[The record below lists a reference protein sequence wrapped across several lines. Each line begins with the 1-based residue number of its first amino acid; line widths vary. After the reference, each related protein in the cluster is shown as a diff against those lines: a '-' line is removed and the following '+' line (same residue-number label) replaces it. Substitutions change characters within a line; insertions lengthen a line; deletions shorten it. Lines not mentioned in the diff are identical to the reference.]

1 MSGRSSNLSVRE
13 QPAETTT
20 LAQEFS
26 FTEKDFKFVQWFMHK
41 NVGIYLPEVKRRM
54 VYGRLSRRV
63 RELSLTSCSDYLSIV
78 EQQIAEQEI
87 FINLLTTNK
96 TDFFRESHH
105 FDYVLKTLVP
115 KWKSQGK
122 KGVRVW
128 SAGCSTG
135 QEPYSLA
142 SVLES
147 AGVLMSPFL
156 QTKILATDLDTNVLK
171 KAQEGIY
178 PIELVPTIPDTYL
191 KAGFVKGKGENHDV
205 FKVKNTIKEHIHF
218 KQINLLSQWPFKHKF
233 DLIFC
238 RNVMIYFDKET
249 QEKLLKGFY
258 DVLAD
263 DGVLIIGH
271 SENIGTLS
279 DQFEHIGHT
288 IYLKN

>member
-1 MSGRSSNLSVRE
+1 MSGRSSNLSVRA
-13 QPAETTT
+13 QPAEETT
-20 LAQEFS
+20 LTQEFS

-54 VYGRLSRRV
+54 IYGRLSRRV
-63 RELSLTSCSDYLSIV
+63 RELSLTSVCDYLSLV
-78 EQQIAEQEI
+78 KQQAEEQEI

-105 FDYVLKTLVP
+105 FDYVVKTLVP
-115 KWKSQGK
+115 KWKN
-122 KGVRVW
+122 KGQEKIRVW

-147 AGVLMSPFL
+147 AGALMSPFL
-156 QTKILATDLDTNVLK
+156 QAKVLASDLDTNVLK
-171 KAQEGIY
+171 KAQAGIY
-178 PIELVPTIPDTYL
+178 PMELVPTIPEVYL
-191 KAGFVKGKGENHDV
+191 KAGFVKGKGANHDV
-205 FKVKNTIKEHIHF
+205 FKAKNAIKENIRF
-218 KQINLLSQWPFKHKF
+218 KQINLLGEWSFKHKF

-249 QEKLLKGFY
+249 QEKLLNSFHR
-258 DVLAD
+258 VLAD

-271 SENIGTLS
+271 SENVGSLS
-279 DQFEHIGHT
+279 NKFEHIGHT